1 MKIKRLNEHDG
12 GKWLA
17 LAFVLLVIVS
27 VLLKVVIY
35 YEQIR

>member
-27 VLLKVVIY
+27 FLLKAVIY
-35 YEQIR
+35 YEAIK

>member
-12 GKWLA
+12 YGWLT